1 MPMSDKTTSPLHWL
15 YGVLLIVAVPS
26 IACFGYY
33 SLDSLGDVSSG
44 TGRTLIVLAYPL
56 SLLGLIGLM
65 ASAFSPVRR
74 SWWVWSAAFC
84 FAAPAA
90 VLVLI
95 RI

>member
-1 MPMSDKTTSPLHWL
+1 MPMSDNTTSPLHWL
-15 YGVLLIVAVPS
+15 YAVLPIVAVPS

-56 SLLGLIGLM
+56 ALLGLVGLL
-65 ASAFSPVRR
+65 AAAFSPSRPP
-74 SWWVWSAAFC
+74 WWVWSAAAC
-84 FAAPAA
+84 FALPAA
-90 VLVLI
+90 ALVLI